1 MRKLFFSMTALFCF
15 GWATG
20 QNNVSSLDKG
30 SILVLGTP
38 SAGME
43 FKHIHFPKRN
53 FIIKRGGIVDYK
65 ELIGKKVQVS
75 HVESSQ
81 NGETEIVLK
90 PLDGQRFFRVLPKV
104 KADYEKALGR
114 GELKPI

>member
-1 MRKLFFSMTALFCF
+1 MKKLVFVLTAFFCF
-15 GWATG
+15 GWANG
-20 QNNVSSLDKG
+20 QNNESSIEKG

-38 SAGME
+38 SAGLD

-53 FIIKRGGIVDYK
+53 FIIKRGGIADYRA
-65 ELIGKKVQVS
+65 LIGRKVQVS

-90 PLDGQRFFRVLPKV
+90 PLDGQRFFRFLPKV
-104 KADYEKALGR
+104 KANYEKALDR